1 MYPVRV
7 DDGFAIGGRRMGGKG
22 ERVSYRGR
30 DITGFVER
38 VLVDNVRHVD
48 KSAPIVLVL
57 LDLNRRASRK
67 PMVFSVNRPD
77 SRRAL
82 PVFSVPA
89 SGSDLR
95 SGKVDLLALLEDEAA
110 GAGVPVLS
118 ERDRRVLDRLGCE
131 GR

>member
-1 MYPVRV
+1 M
-7 DDGFAIGGRRMGGKG
+7 
-22 ERVSYRGR
+22 SYRGR

-48 KSAPIVLVL
+48 KSAPIALAL

-77 SRRAL
+77 SRRVL
-82 PVFSVPA
+82 SVFYVPA
-89 SGSDLR
+89 SVSDLR

-118 ERDRRVLDRLGCE
+118 ERDRRVLDRLGSVDDDGKVE
-131 GR
+131 A